1 MRDDCCAKFSLLA
14 GTLLLAFFVT
24 GCASKQVVKEKE
36 LTSSGQTSY
45 QATTVND
52 KLRYELR
59 RVFDGTNIEGVGIFE
74 NANEGLARR
83 TAIQLAVADVA
94 SQVQTLVRTETV
106 IYNNQDVRDVVE
118 NRVHALV
125 NNYRIDFSGYDPG
138 TNKYRARVSVNGEQL
153 RREIEKR
160 IIR

>member
-1 MRDDCCAKFSLLA
+1 MNCGQKWTFILA
-14 GTLLLAFFVT
+14 MLVFTGTLS
-24 GCASKQVVKEKE
+24 GCATREVVKEKE
-36 LTSSGQTSY
+36 LTSAGQTSY

-52 KLRYELR
+52 KLQYELR
-59 RVFDGTNIEGVGIFE
+59 RVFDGTSIEGLGIFE

-94 SQVQTLVRTETV
+94 SQVQTLVRSETV

-125 NNYRIDFSGYDPG
+125 NNYRIDFTGYDPG
-138 TNKYRARVSVNGEQL
+138 TTKYRARVSVNGEQL
-153 RREIEKR
+153 RREIERR
-160 IIR
+160 IVR